1 MLSTGSTTG
10 IFQLESAGMKDVLI
24 GLKPD
29 RFEDIVAVVS
39 LYRPGP
45 MENIPS
51 YINRKHGREKIVYMH
66 SSLETI
72 LRETYGIFIY
82 QEQVLRAAQILA
94 DFSLGSADILRR
106 AMGKKD
112 KNEMF
117 QQKKAFIIGAK
128 NKGIGEDKANEIFD
142 QISAF
147 AGYGF
152 NKSHAAA
159 YALIAYQTAW
169 IKTNY
174 PHEFFASMM
183 TVESN
188 NTEKLSIF
196 VQDLKK

>member
-1 MLSTGSTTG
+1 
-10 IFQLESAGMKDVLI
+10 
-24 GLKPD
+24 
-29 RFEDIVAVVS
+29 
-39 LYRPGP
+39 
-45 MENIPS
+45 
-51 YINRKHGREKIVYMH
+51 
-66 SSLETI
+66 
-72 LRETYGIFIY
+72 
-82 QEQVLRAAQILA
+82 
-94 DFSLGSADILRR
+94 
-106 AMGKKD
+106 MGKKD

-117 QQKKAFIIGAK
+117 QQKKAFLTGAK

-196 VQDLKK
+196 VYQAFRPRFKFSSRILRQNHVFWHRW

>member
-1 MLSTGSTTG
+1 
-10 IFQLESAGMKDVLI
+10 
-24 GLKPD
+24 
-29 RFEDIVAVVS
+29 
-39 LYRPGP
+39 
-45 MENIPS
+45 
-51 YINRKHGREKIVYMH
+51 
-66 SSLETI
+66 
-72 LRETYGIFIY
+72 
-82 QEQVLRAAQILA
+82 
-94 DFSLGSADILRR
+94 
-106 AMGKKD
+106 
-112 KNEMF
+112 MF
-117 QQKKAFIIGAK
+117 QQKKAFLIGAK
-128 NKGIGEDKANEIFD
+128 NKDISEDKANEIFD

-196 VQDLKK
+196 VQDLKKIGISILKPCINYSSDEFKIEKVSQNKFGIRYSLSSLKNVGDECIKKIVQIRKKEGFFKNIDDLLNRV